1 MIKICFSEEKDAD
14 FIKWIANL
22 LHNFI
27 QNGSVKLVK
36 QEDNPDLMFVSIWR
50 KHLFIKNLP
59 AVLVSNENW
68 RLFPAHYPLDRYQAI
83 IGITPPP
90 ITPTLYIPVVQP
102 PFLAYPY
109 EIVHFGC
116 SFDGL
121 MKIRMELLKK
131 EKSKFCCF
139 VVSNSSYG
147 DLTKR
152 RFEIFSEIS
161 AYKSVDSAGPA
172 FNNVGYLAPKD
183 EEFFEWISE
192 YKFMICLENSDS
204 PGYITEK
211 ALQAY
216 ISGTIPIYSG
226 GKKQALNS
234 NSYIDAS
241 EKEYLKKL
249 ISLDMN
255 DKEYT
260 KMRMHSLYKIS
271 PSLKEFE
278 EKFEKLFIKNVSVH

>member
-1 MIKICFSEEKDAD
+1 MLKICFSEEKDAN
-14 FIKWIANL
+14 FIKWISNL
-22 LHNFI
+22 LHKFI
-27 QNGSVKLVK
+27 VNGSLKLVG
-36 QEDNPDLMFVSIWR
+36 QEDNPDLMFASIWR
-50 KHLFIKNLP
+50 RHPFIKNLP

-90 ITPTLYIPVVQP
+90 ITPTLYVRVVQP

-109 EIVHFGC
+109 EIVHFGY
-116 SFDGL
+116 SLDGL
-121 MKIRMELLKK
+121 MKKRDELLKRR
-131 EKSKFCCF
+131 KSKFCCF

-147 DLTKR
+147 DLSKR
-152 RFEIFSEIS
+152 RFEIFSEIN
-161 AYKSVDSAGPA
+161 AYKTVDSAGTA
-172 FNNVGYLAPKD
+172 FNNVGYLAPKN
-183 EEFFEWISE
+183 EEFFEWISD

-216 ISGTIPIYSG
+216 ISGTIPIYCG

-234 NSYIDAS
+234 DSYIDAS
-241 EKEYLKKL
+241 EREYLTKL
-249 ISLDMN
+249 ISLDM
-255 DKEYT
+255 DDEKYT
-260 KMRMHSLYKIS
+260 RMRLQSLYKIS

-278 EKFEKLFIKNVSVH
+278 EKFEKLFILNSSPY